1 MEIENTQL
9 LSGNFSFISKAK
21 DDSVRVS
28 ITFLQTCFNVQT
40 ITEYIYQLSFLHS
53 IWASY

>member
-28 ITFLQTCFNVQT
+28 ITFLQTCFNVQS
-40 ITEYIYQLSFLHS
+40 ITEYIYQLSFLH